1 MRRYESVIILDP
13 DLPEDD
19 IRAFTDRYT
28 ELIRSYGGD
37 IIKVDDWGLKK
48 LAYLVK
54 KREKGRYVFF
64 DYGGVPALIEEM
76 ERQLKISEE
85 VIKFLSV
92 KVDEDFDLGAYK
104 AAAEAKAQEAE
115 AKAQEAARAKAA
127 PVEVPAPEA
136 PPEEKPAVAEAAP
149 APEAPP
155 EEKPAVAEAAPAP
168 ESQPEEEPAEAA
180 SEEAPV
186 AETPAEEVKAESAVT
201 EKPPAESAETQAE
214 EPKKEVTP

>member
-13 DLPEDD
+13 GLPDDD

-37 IIKVDDWGLKK
+37 IIRVDDWGLKR

-92 KVDEDFDLGAYK
+92 KLDEDFDLEAFK
-104 AAAEAKAQEAE
+104 AEAEAKAQEAE

-127 PVEVPAPEA
+127 AAETPAPEA
-136 PPEEKPAVAEAAP
+136 PPEEKPAVTEAAP
-149 APEAPP
+149 TPESPP
-155 EEKPAVAEAAPAP
+155 EEKPA
-168 ESQPEEEPAEAA
+168 EAA
-180 SEEAPV
+180 SEQAPA
-186 AETPAEEVKAESAVT
+186 AETPAEEAKAESVEP
-201 EKPPAESAETQAE
+201 EKPAAESVETQAE
-214 EPKKEVTP
+214 GPKKEVAS

>member
-64 DYGGVPALIEEM
+64 DYGGVPALTEEM

-85 VIKFLSV
+85 AIKFLSI
-92 KVDEDFDLGAYK
+92 KLDEDFDLEAFK
-104 AAAEAKAQEAE
+104 AEAE

-127 PVEVPAPEA
+127 SVEAAAPVA
-136 PPEEKPAVAEAAP
+136 PPEEKPAA
-149 APEAPP
+149 
-155 EEKPAVAEAAPAP
+155 
-168 ESQPEEEPAEAA
+168 AA
-180 SEEAPV
+180 SEEAPA
-186 AETPAEEVKAESAVT
+186 AETPAEEAKAEST
-201 EKPPAESAETQAE
+201 ESEKPAAEGEETQAE
-214 EPKKEVTP
+214 EPKKEVEP

>member
-13 DLPEDD
+13 DLPDDD

-92 KVDEDFDLGAYK
+92 KLDEDFDLEAFK
-104 AAAEAKAQEAE
+104 AEAE

-127 PVEVPAPEA
+127 PVE
-136 PPEEKPAVAEAAP
+136 AP

-168 ESQPEEEPAEAA
+168 ESPPEEKPAEAA
-180 SEEAPV
+180 SEEAPA
-186 AETPAEEVKAESAVT
+186 AETPAEEAKAESAVS
-201 EKPPAESAETQAE
+201 EKPAAESAEIQAE
-214 EPKKEVTP
+214 EPKKEVEP

>member
-13 DLPEDD
+13 DVPDDD

-92 KVDEDFDLGAYK
+92 KLDEEFDLEAFK
-104 AAAEAKAQEAE
+104 AEAE

-127 PVEVPAPEA
+127 TVEAPAPES
-136 PPEEKPAVAEAAP
+136 PPEEKPAEAAP
-149 APEAPP
+149 
-155 EEKPAVAEAAPAP
+155 
-168 ESQPEEEPAEAA
+168 
-180 SEEAPV
+180 EEAPA
-186 AETPAEEVKAESAVT
+186 AETPAEETKAESVAP
-201 EKPPAESAETQAE
+201 EKPAAETVETPAE
-214 EPKKEVTP
+214 EPKKEVAS

>member
-13 DLPEDD
+13 DLPDDD
-19 IRAFTDRYT
+19 IRAFTERYT
-28 ELIRSYGGD
+28 ELVRSYGGD

-92 KVDEDFDLGAYK
+92 KLDEDFDLEAFK
-104 AAAEAKAQEAE
+104 AEAE

-127 PVEVPAPEA
+127 AVEAAAPEV
-136 PPEEKPAVAEAAP
+136 PPEEK
-149 APEAPP
+149 
-155 EEKPAVAEAAPAP
+155 
-168 ESQPEEEPAEAA
+168 PAEAA
-180 SEEAPV
+180 SEEASA
-186 AETPAEEVKAESAVT
+186 AENPAEEAKAEST
-201 EKPPAESAETQAE
+201 ESEKPAAEGGETQAV
-214 EPKKEVTP
+214 EPKKEVEP

>member
-13 DLPEDD
+13 DLPDDD

-37 IIKVDDWGLKK
+37 IIRVDDWGPKR

-92 KVDEDFDLGAYK
+92 KLDDDFDLEAFK
-104 AAAEAKAQEAE
+104 AEAE

-127 PVEVPAPEA
+127 PVEAPAPES
-136 PPEEKPAVAEAAP
+136 PPEEKPAEAAP
-149 APEAPP
+149 GEAP
-155 EEKPAVAEAAPAP
+155 A
-168 ESQPEEEPAEAA
+168 
-180 SEEAPV
+180 
-186 AETPAEEVKAESAVT
+186 AETPAEEPKAESV
-201 EKPPAESAETQAE
+201 PPETPAAETVETQAE
-214 EPKKEVTP
+214 EPKKEVVS

>member
-13 DLPEDD
+13 DLPDDD

-76 ERQLKISEE
+76 ERQLKIAEE

-92 KVDEDFDLGAYK
+92 KLDEDFNLEAFK
-104 AAAEAKAQEAE
+104 AEVE

-127 PVEVPAPEA
+127 AVE
-136 PPEEKPAVAEAAP
+136 AP
-149 APEAPP
+149 APEGPL
-155 EEKPAVAEAAPAP
+155 EEKPT
-168 ESQPEEEPAEAA
+168 EAA
-180 SEEAPV
+180 SEEAPA
-186 AETPAEEVKAESAVT
+186 AEKQAEETEASPAVSEKPAAESG
-201 EKPPAESAETQAE
+201 EGGAE
-214 EPKKEVTP
+214 EPKKEVAHE

>member
-13 DLPEDD
+13 DLPDDD
-19 IRAFTDRYT
+19 IRAFTERYT
-28 ELIRSYGGD
+28 ELVRSYGGD

-92 KVDEDFDLGAYK
+92 KLDEDFDLEAFK
-104 AAAEAKAQEAE
+104 AEAE

-127 PVEVPAPEA
+127 AVEAAAPEV
-136 PPEEKPAVAEAAP
+136 PPEEK
-149 APEAPP
+149 
-155 EEKPAVAEAAPAP
+155 
-168 ESQPEEEPAEAA
+168 PAEAA
-180 SEEAPV
+180 SEEASA
-186 AETPAEEVKAESAVT
+186 AETPAEEAKAEST
-201 EKPPAESAETQAE
+201 ESEKPAAEGGETQAV
-214 EPKKEVTP
+214 EPKKEVEP

>member
-13 DLPEDD
+13 DLPDDD

-76 ERQLKISEE
+76 ERQFKISEE
-85 VIKFLSV
+85 VIKFLSI
-92 KVDEDFDLGAYK
+92 KLDEDFDLEAFK
-104 AAAEAKAQEAE
+104 AEAE
-115 AKAQEAARAKAA
+115 AKARRKLLR
-127 PVEVPAPEA
+127 P
-136 PPEEKPAVAEAAP
+136 KPLR
-149 APEAPP
+149 
-155 EEKPAVAEAAPAP
+155 
-168 ESQPEEEPAEAA
+168 SNQPQ
-180 SEEAPV
+180 
-186 AETPAEEVKAESAVT
+186 KLRL
-201 EKPPAESAETQAE
+201 
-214 EPKKEVTP
+214 KKSLPQQFRGSTGS

>member
-13 DLPEDD
+13 DLPDDD

-64 DYGGVPALIEEM
+64 DYGGVPALIEEI

-92 KVDEDFDLGAYK
+92 KLDEDFDLVAFK
-104 AAAEAKAQEAE
+104 AEAEV
-115 AKAQEAARAKAA
+115 KAQEAALAKAA
-127 PVEVPAPEA
+127 PVEAT
-136 PPEEKPAVAEAAP
+136 
-149 APEAPP
+149 
-155 EEKPAVAEAAPAP
+155 AP
-168 ESQPEEEPAEAA
+168 ESPSEEEPAEAA
-180 SEEAPV
+180 SEEAP
-186 AETPAEEVKAESAVT
+186 AAATPAEEAKAESVAP
-201 EKPPAESAETQAE
+201 EKPAAESVETQAE
-214 EPKKEVTP
+214 EPKKEVEP

>member
-13 DLPEDD
+13 DLPDDD
-19 IRAFTDRYT
+19 IHAFTDRYT

-92 KVDEDFDLGAYK
+92 KLDDEFDLEAFK
-104 AAAEAKAQEAE
+104 AEAE

-127 PVEVPAPEA
+127 PVEAPAPES
-136 PPEEKPAVAEAAP
+136 PPEEKPAEATSGEAPAAEASAEEAKAESVAP
-149 APEAPP
+149 
-155 EEKPAVAEAAPAP
+155 EKPA
-168 ESQPEEEPAEAA
+168 
-180 SEEAPV
+180 
-186 AETPAEEVKAESAVT
+186 AVGI
-201 EKPPAESAETQAE
+201 ETQAE
-214 EPKKEVTP
+214 EPKKEVVS

>member
-13 DLPEDD
+13 DLPDDD
-19 IRAFTDRYT
+19 ILAFTDRYT

-76 ERQLKISEE
+76 ERQLKIAEE

-92 KVDEDFDLGAYK
+92 KLDEDFDLGAFK
-104 AAAEAKAQEAE
+104 AEAE

-127 PVEVPAPEA
+127 LVE
-136 PPEEKPAVAEAAP
+136 AP

-155 EEKPAVAEAAPAP
+155 EEKAAVAEAAPAP
-168 ESQPEEEPAEAA
+168 VAPPEEKPAEAA
-180 SEEAPV
+180 SEEAPK
-186 AETPAEEVKAESAVT
+186 AETPAEEAKAESAVS
-201 EKPPAESAETQAE
+201 EKPAAESGETQAE
-214 EPKKEVTP
+214 EPKKEVQA

>member
-13 DLPEDD
+13 DLPDDD

-85 VIKFLSV
+85 VMKFLSV
-92 KVDEDFDLGAYK
+92 KLDEDFDLEAFK
-104 AAAEAKAQEAE
+104 AEAEAKAQEAE

-127 PVEVPAPEA
+127 PVE
-136 PPEEKPAVAEAAP
+136 
-149 APEAPP
+149 
-155 EEKPAVAEAAPAP
+155 APAP
-168 ESQPEEEPAEAA
+168 ESPPEEKPAEAA
-180 SEEAPV
+180 SEEAPA
-186 AETPAEEVKAESAVT
+186 AETAAEQAKAEST
-201 EKPPAESAETQAE
+201 ESEKPAADGAETQAQ
-214 EPKKEVTP
+214 EPKKEVEP

>member
-13 DLPEDD
+13 DLPDDD
-19 IRAFTDRYT
+19 IRAFTGRYT

-92 KVDEDFDLGAYK
+92 KLDEDFDLGAFK
-104 AAAEAKAQEAE
+104 AAAEAKAQEAAAKAQEAE

-127 PVEVPAPEA
+127 PVEVPAPESK
-136 PPEEKPAVAEAAP
+136 PEEKPAVAEAVP
-149 APEAPP
+149 APESKP
-155 EEKPAVAEAAPAP
+155 EEKP
-168 ESQPEEEPAEAA
+168 SEAA

-214 EPKKEVTP
+214 EPKKEVAP

>member
-13 DLPEDD
+13 DLPDDD

-37 IIKVDDWGLKK
+37 IIKVDDWGPKK

-76 ERQLKISEE
+76 ERQLKITEE

-92 KVDEDFDLGAYK
+92 KLDEDFDLDAFK
-104 AAAEAKAQEAE
+104 AEAE
-115 AKAQEAARAKAA
+115 AKAQEAARAKPAA
-127 PVEVPAPEA
+127 AEVPTPEA
-136 PPEEKPAVAEAAP
+136 PPEEKPA
-149 APEAPP
+149 
-155 EEKPAVAEAAPAP
+155 
-168 ESQPEEEPAEAA
+168 EAA
-180 SEEAPV
+180 SDEAPA
-186 AETPAEEVKAESAVT
+186 AETPAEEAKAESAVS
-201 EKPPAESAETQAE
+201 EKPAAESAEIQAE
-214 EPKKEVTP
+214 EPKKEVEP

>member
-13 DLPEDD
+13 DLPDDD

-92 KVDEDFDLGAYK
+92 KLDDDFDLEAFK
-104 AAAEAKAQEAE
+104 AEAE

-127 PVEVPAPEA
+127 AAAPPAPES
-136 PPEEKPAVAEAAP
+136 PPEEKPA
-149 APEAPP
+149 
-155 EEKPAVAEAAPAP
+155 
-168 ESQPEEEPAEAA
+168 EAA
-180 SEEAPV
+180 SGEAPA
-186 AETPAEEVKAESAVT
+186 AETPAEEAKAESVAP
-201 EKPPAESAETQAE
+201 EKPATESGEAQAE
-214 EPKKEVTP
+214 EPKQEVVS